1 MGKKSKKWV
10 IDNFSVDVIGKK
22 LESIIDDMPFLDENV
37 DIKNIHYNDLY
48 EMPTGLS
55 NEEFIIDLYK
65 NILNDDVDKK
75 DKGFNV
81 WYSKMMYGQ
90 VDQNSLYHHFINV
103 AKKEN
108 LKKPKA
114 FEDVLSKDDQGKRI
128 AIIIPQSATDVLMI
142 NSFVSNIKKKHNG
155 CNVYVFTKPEYFDY
169 IEDNPCVFKCLQY
182 TPALDNPLSLEGFG
196 DHEGFF
202 EAAYYPATTTQKVP
216 CYIHNGK

>member
-1 MGKKSKKWV
+1 
-10 IDNFSVDVIGKK
+10 
-22 LESIIDDMPFLDENV
+22 MPFLDENV

-48 EMPTGLS
+48 VMPTGLS

-114 FEDVLSKDDQGKRI
+114 FEDVLSKDDQGKRV

-142 NSFVSNIKKKHNG
+142 NSFVSNLKKKHDN
-155 CNVYVFTKPEYFDY
+155 CNVYVFTSPEYFEY
-169 IEDNPCVFKCLQY
+169 VEDNPSVFKCLPY